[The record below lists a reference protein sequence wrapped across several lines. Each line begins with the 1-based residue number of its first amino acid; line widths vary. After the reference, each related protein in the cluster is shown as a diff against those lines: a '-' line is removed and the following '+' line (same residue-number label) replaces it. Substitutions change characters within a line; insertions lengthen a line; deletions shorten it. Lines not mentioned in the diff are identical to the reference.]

1 MATKR
6 RSSNPSKK
14 NRWADH
20 YTQKAKKEG
29 YPARSAYKLKALDQ
43 KFNLIRPGHKIL
55 DLGCAPGSWL
65 LYAAKQATPTG
76 RVWGVDLKAVTI
88 ALPDHV
94 TTVVA
99 DVFDLDALFWEKA
112 PGPFDLILSDMAP
125 ATTGNKN
132 TDTARSEGLCESALL
147 LAKERLKKTGAVA
160 FKIFQGPG
168 LNSFREEMRR
178 VFKRVDLFKPSSSRK
193 ASKEIYLVGREF
205 TSQPPRT
212 NT

>member
-1 MATKR
+1 MAAKR
-6 RSSNPSKK
+6 RTLNRSRK

-20 YTQKAKKEG
+20 YTQKARQEG

-43 KFNLIRPGHKIL
+43 KFKLIKPGQTIL
-55 DLGCAPGSWL
+55 DLGCAPGAWL
-65 LYAAKQATPTG
+65 LYAAKQVTPTG
-76 RVWGVDLKAVTI
+76 KVWGIDLKPVTI

-99 DVFDLDALFWEKA
+99 DVFNLNTLFWEKA
-112 PGPFDLILSDMAP
+112 PWPFDLILSDMAP

-132 TDTARSEGLCESALL
+132 TDTARSEGLCESALF
-147 LAKERLKKTGAVA
+147 LARKRLKKNGAVA

-168 LNSFREEMRR
+168 LNSFRQEMRQ

-193 ASKEIYLVGREF
+193 ASKEIYLVGRGF
-205 TSQPPRT
+205 TP
-212 NT
+212 